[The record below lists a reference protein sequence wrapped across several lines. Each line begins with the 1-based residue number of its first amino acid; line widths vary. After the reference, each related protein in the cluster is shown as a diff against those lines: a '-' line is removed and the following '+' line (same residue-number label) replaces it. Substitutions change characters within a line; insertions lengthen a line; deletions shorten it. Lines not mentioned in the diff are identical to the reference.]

1 MLPATGCLFFSEK
14 PRAYSTVTLRF
25 AAPSDQA
32 QADIPVSAPD
42 AQDGLRIVKDVMAS
56 TGVAGSYPPVPVD
69 QAAGVVLECR
79 GVCQV
84 ALKDNMLAVSFVD
97 LGRSRPSAWTK
108 SRCSLLKE
116 KLDSRFGAQNV
127 TVSCY

>member
-1 MLPATGCLFFSEK
+1 MRTALLIGLLLLPATGCLFFSEK

-56 TGVAGSYPPVPVD
+56 SESPVPTLRS
-69 QAAGVVLECR
+69 QLIKPLGSFLSAAVFARWPSKTTCWPL
-79 GVCQV
+79 
-84 ALKDNMLAVSFVD
+84 ALS
-97 LGRSRPSAWTK
+97 T
-108 SRCSLLKE
+108 
-116 KLDSRFGAQNV
+116 
-127 TVSCY
+127 